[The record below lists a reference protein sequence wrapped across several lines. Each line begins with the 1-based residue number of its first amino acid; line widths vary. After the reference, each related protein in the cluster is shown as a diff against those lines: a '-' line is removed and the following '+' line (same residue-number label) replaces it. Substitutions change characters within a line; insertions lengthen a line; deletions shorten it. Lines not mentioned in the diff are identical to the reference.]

1 MRITEQLRINR
12 SLSDLTGAQRTSAKA
27 EEQVAS
33 GKRINRPSDDPFG
46 AGRAI
51 RLRAEL
57 ASITEA
63 SENVGIVRGELD
75 VADDALQSL
84 SELLARAREIAV
96 QGANG
101 INTPSDMTSLEEEA
115 EGLMRRALSLVNV
128 EAGGRYLFAGTDSGA
143 PPFELEDVGGV
154 ITPRYH
160 GDTQERVF
168 GLHLS
173 TVNGPPPGPE
183 PFVSAGGRTGALDAL
198 VALRDALVAND
209 PAATRASIDGLDEAI
224 NGTTET
230 LARVGGRQADLSAL
244 EDGLAERRVILEQ
257 VRSSI
262 EDADLSRA
270 IVDLKEHQA
279 TYERS
284 LQVLA
289 GVLQVSI
296 LDFIGPL

>member
-128 EAGGRYLFAGTDSGA
+128 EAGGR
-143 PPFELEDVGGV
+143 
-154 ITPRYH
+154 
-160 GDTQERVF
+160 
-168 GLHLS
+168 
-173 TVNGPPPGPE
+173 
-183 PFVSAGGRTGALDAL
+183 
-198 VALRDALVAND
+198 
-209 PAATRASIDGLDEAI
+209 
-224 NGTTET
+224 
-230 LARVGGRQADLSAL
+230 
-244 EDGLAERRVILEQ
+244 
-257 VRSSI
+257 
-262 EDADLSRA
+262 
-270 IVDLKEHQA
+270 
-279 TYERS
+279 
-284 LQVLA
+284 
-289 GVLQVSI
+289 
-296 LDFIGPL
+296 